1 MVFLQSQHQRKCSG
15 AEDLSRSKVHAIV
28 HLEVEAAGEGTCRR
42 RTNAGVRQGGATSR
56 SSSPELTTV
65 DKQQPSTLYVSLG
78 EVQNVPGRGALQG
91 QVAVARGRDDKLQ
104 QLRRSVRVFS
114 A

>member
-1 MVFLQSQHQRKCSG
+1 M
-15 AEDLSRSKVHAIV
+15 
-28 HLEVEAAGEGTCRR
+28 
-42 RTNAGVRQGGATSR
+42 
-56 SSSPELTTV
+56 